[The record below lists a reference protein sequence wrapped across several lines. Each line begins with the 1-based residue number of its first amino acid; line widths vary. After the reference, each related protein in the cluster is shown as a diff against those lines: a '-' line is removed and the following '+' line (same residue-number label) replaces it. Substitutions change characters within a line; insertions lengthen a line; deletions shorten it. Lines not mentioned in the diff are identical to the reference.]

1 MMFNRINALK
11 EKGFYPDSIL
21 DIGAHHGHWAAQ
33 TSAIFPKSNYYLF
46 EAIDY
51 SELNRLQGLVNVKVY
66 NILLND
72 KITEVDWYEMRNTG
86 DSIFKEKTH
95 HFEHCAII
103 KRQSIDL
110 DTHIKNT
117 QILQDAKSIF
127 IKIDCQGAE
136 IPILKGATA
145 ILQKTHFILLEI
157 PLFGQYNEGVPTFL
171 EHIQYMD
178 SIGFIPYDIA
188 DHHYIKGFNIQIDM
202 MFISK
207 SHVLNKTVAKELM
220 V

>member
-1 MMFNRINALK
+1 MFQRINALR
-11 EKGFYPDSIL
+11 EKGFNPDSIL
-21 DIGAHHGHWAAQ
+21 DIGAHHGHW
-33 TSAIFPKSNYYLF
+33 SNGTFQIYPSSKYYLF

-51 SELNRLQGLVNVKVY
+51 SELNRFRGFSNINVY

-72 KITEVDWYEMRNTG
+72 KIADVDWYQMKNTG

-95 HFEHCAII
+95 HFVNCPVI
-103 KRQSIDL
+103 KRKSIDL

-136 IPILKGATA
+136 IPILKGATE
-145 ILQKTHFILLEI
+145 ILKKTDVILLEI

-178 SIGFIPYDIA
+178 SIGFTAYDIT
-188 DHHYIKGFNIQIDM
+188 DNHYMKGFNIQIDM
-202 MFISK
+202 IFIK
-207 SHVLNKTVAKELM
+207 KTHELNKTVATALFVK
-220 V
+220 

>member
-1 MMFNRINALK
+1 MFHRIHALK

-21 DIGAHHGHWAAQ
+21 DIGAHHGNWSAE
-33 TSAIFPKSNYYLF
+33 TSGIFPQSNYYLF

-51 SELNRLQGLVNVKVY
+51 SELNRFRGFQNVKVY
-66 NILLND
+66 NVLLND
-72 KITEVDWYEMRNTG
+72 KITEVDWHEMKNTG
-86 DSIFKEKTH
+86 DSIFREKTH
-95 HFEHCAII
+95 HFEHCLII
-103 KRQSIDL
+103 KRQTIDL

-136 IPILKGATA
+136 IPILKGATEV
-145 ILQKTHFILLEI
+145 LQKTDFILLEI

-178 SIGFIPYDIA
+178 SIGFTAYDIT
-188 DHHYIKGFNIQIDM
+188 DNHYVKGFNIQIDM
-202 MFISK
+202 MFINK
-207 SHVLNKTVAKELM
+207 SHVLNKTVATELFQK
-220 V
+220 